1 MSTGPSLLDK
11 AGLDAR
17 FVSLLL
23 ALAAIWA
30 VLAVATG
37 GIFIS
42 PRNLYNLSI
51 QTCVTAIMAC
61 GMVYVVV
68 ARQIDLSVGSQMA
81 FTGMLVAFV
90 QTEWLGAETDYV
102 WAVAIGAGVLA
113 GLALGLFQGWWVA
126 YRGVPAF
133 VVTLA
138 GYLMFRGAAFLVADG
153 QTLAPL
159 STTFARLGGGVQG
172 AIGPGWSRLL
182 GLGVCALVLAQVLYA
197 RRSRARYQAAQPPL
211 WADGLKVAVAW
222 AMVLGFVEVMCAYPD
237 PTASAEGGAPA
248 GKGIAVPVL
257 ILGAVAVALQ
267 WVAQRTRLG
276 RYVFAYGGNPE
287 AAVLSGLPTQRV
299 LVTLFMLMGAL
310 AALAAV
316 ITTARLNSG
325 THSIGQMAELYVI
338 AATVIGGTSLAG
350 GTGSIPGAIVG
361 ALLIQSLD
369 NGMVLLDVSSA
380 KRQIAI
386 GLILIAAVWFDQV
399 YNRRR
404 GR

>member
-1 MSTGPSLLDK
+1 MPSWLDK
-11 AGLDAR
+11 AGFDAR
-17 FVSLLL
+17 FTSLVL
-23 ALAAIWA
+23 ALAVIWVA
-30 VLAVATG
+30 LAVTTD
-37 GIFIS
+37 GIFLS

-61 GMVYVVV
+61 GMVYVIV

-81 FTGMLVAFV
+81 FTGMLIAFA
-90 QTEWLGAETDYV
+90 QTEWLGAETP
-102 WAVAIGAGVLA
+102 WAWLLSIGLGVLA

-159 STTFARLGGGVQG
+159 ASEYQRLGGGVQG
-172 AIGPGWSRLL
+172 AIGPGWSWLL
-182 GLGVCALVLAQVLYA
+182 GALACAVVLAGAVHA

-211 WADGLKVAVAW
+211 WADGLKVLLAW
-222 AMVLGFVEVMCAYPD
+222 AALLGFVAVMCAYPD
-237 PTASAEGGAPA
+237 PGSAADGGAPV

-257 ILGAVAVALQ
+257 ILVAVAVLLHA
-267 WVAQRTRLG
+267 VAQRTRLG

-299 LVTLFMLMGAL
+299 LVTVFMLMGAL
-310 AALAAV
+310 AAIAAV

-369 NGMVLLDVSSA
+369 NGMVLMDVSSA